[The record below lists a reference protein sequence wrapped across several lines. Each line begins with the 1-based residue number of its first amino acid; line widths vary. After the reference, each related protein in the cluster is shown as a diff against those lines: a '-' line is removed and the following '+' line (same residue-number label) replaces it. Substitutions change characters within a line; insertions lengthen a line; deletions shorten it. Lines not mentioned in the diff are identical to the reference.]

1 MKDIQI
7 SMGSQIPIY
16 QQLYDLIS
24 AQIIHGDLKPDE
36 ALPSIRVIA
45 KDLRISI
52 ITVKKTW
59 EMLESNGYIYT
70 VVGKGSYVKNNS
82 TSMLNRKR
90 IEAVKDI
97 LYHAL
102 DMCKSYEVDEADLI
116 LMVKDY
122 YSKR

>member
-70 VVGKGSYVKNNS
+70 VVGKGSYVKHHS
-82 TSMLNRKR
+82 SSMLNRKK

-102 DMCKSYEVDEADLI
+102 DMCKSYEVEEADLI
-116 LMVKDY
+116 QLVKDY
-122 YSKR
+122 YIKH

>member
-1 MKDIQI
+1 MKDIMI

-24 AQIIHGDLKPDE
+24 AQIIHGDLKPEE
-36 ALPSIRVIA
+36 ALPSIRAIA

-70 VVGKGSYVKNNS
+70 VIGKGSYVKNNS
-82 TSMLNRKR
+82 KLILNQKKL
-90 IEAVKDI
+90 EAVKDI
-97 LYHAL
+97 LSNAL
-102 DMCKSYEVDEADLI
+102 DICKSYDVEEEDLI
-116 LMVKDY
+116 NLVKAY
-122 YSKR
+122 YAKR

>member
-1 MKDIQI
+1 MKDILI

-24 AQIIHGDLKPDE
+24 AQIIHGDLKPEE
-36 ALPSIRVIA
+36 ALPSIRTIA

-70 VVGKGSYVKNNS
+70 VIGKGSYVKNNS
-82 TSMLNRKR
+82 MLTLHHKK

-97 LYHAL
+97 LKNAL
-102 DMCKSYEVDEADLI
+102 DVCKSYEVEEEDLI
-116 LMVKDY
+116 KLVKDY
-122 YSKR
+122 YAKH